1 MDDDD
6 LFASKPNDPLALLA
20 REDID
25 RLSVDELDARVAAL
39 EAEIDRVKARRAYA
53 VNHKASA
60 EALFRR

>member
-39 EAEIDRVKARRAYA
+39 EAEIGRVKARRAYA

>member
-53 VNHKASA
+53 VNYKASA